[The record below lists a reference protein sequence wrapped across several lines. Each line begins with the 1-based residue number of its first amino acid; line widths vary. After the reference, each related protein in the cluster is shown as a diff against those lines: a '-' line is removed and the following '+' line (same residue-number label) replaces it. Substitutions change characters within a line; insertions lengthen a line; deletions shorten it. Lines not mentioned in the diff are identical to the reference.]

1 MLGLS
6 SWLSLI
12 LRARVLHP
20 STTEGYRVQMGCWLP
35 RNPFYSQVY
44 RKHIPLRRP
53 NLASNL
59 GKKAWTT
66 AELSFN
72 VRNPEAS
79 LVPLSGH
86 RSLLSEAEGRAIL
99 LIGKWEPSILRLAA
113 HRFHFP
119 LEHVCSTNGQIL
131 NGNFISLSTNLICG
145 RTAGPVDIC
154 NIFKIPLIALS
165 YCFFNYYF

>member
-20 STTEGYRVQMGCWLP
+20 STTEGYGVQPFLFPGLQKTFFSPEDPILLP
-35 RNPFYSQVY
+35 T
-44 RKHIPLRRP
+44 LD
-53 NLASNL
+53 
-59 GKKAWTT
+59 KKAWTT

-79 LVPLSGH
+79 LVPLSGY

-99 LIGKWEPSILRLAA
+99 LIGKWEPSILCLAA

-145 RTAGPVDIC
+145 RMAGSLDIC

>member
-1 MLGLS
+1 
-6 SWLSLI
+6 
-12 LRARVLHP
+12 
-20 STTEGYRVQMGCWLP
+20 MGCKWGAGFPATLSIPKFTENILP
-35 RNPFYSQVY
+35 PEDP
-44 RKHIPLRRP
+44 ILLPTLD
-53 NLASNL
+53 
-59 GKKAWTT
+59 KKARTT

-86 RSLLSEAEGRAIL
+86 RSLLSEAGGRAIL
-99 LIGKWEPSILRLAA
+99 LIGKWMPSILCLAA